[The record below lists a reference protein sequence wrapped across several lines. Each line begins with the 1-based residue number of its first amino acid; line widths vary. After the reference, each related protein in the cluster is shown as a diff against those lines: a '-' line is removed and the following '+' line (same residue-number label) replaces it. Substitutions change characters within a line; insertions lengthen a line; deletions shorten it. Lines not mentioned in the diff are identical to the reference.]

1 MKEKILKIL
10 KELRDDIDYEKCDK
24 LIDDGCFGSF
34 EILQIIT
41 AVCPTISAVITLLI
55 GFASLIRTIKAIK
68 ADSENT
74 KDVTLKELAKYN
86 KALSKLNAKMT
97 SIELALSISFTSL
110 LKTFVAITSTNV
122 LNSS

>member
-1 MKEKILKIL
+1 MS
-10 KELRDDIDYEKCDK
+10 Y
-24 LIDDGCFGSF
+24 S

-55 GFASLIRTIKAIK
+55 GFASLIRTIKTIK

-97 SIELALSISFTSL
+97 SIELAL
-110 LKTFVAITSTNV
+110 KDKDVK
-122 LNSS
+122 

>member
-1 MKEKILKIL
+1 MKIMS
-10 KELRDDIDYEKCDK
+10 Y
-24 LIDDGCFGSF
+24 S

-97 SIELALSISFTSL
+97 SIELAL
-110 LKTFVAITSTNV
+110 KDKDVK
-122 LNSS
+122 

>member
-1 MKEKILKIL
+1 MS
-10 KELRDDIDYEKCDK
+10 Y
-24 LIDDGCFGSF
+24 S

-97 SIELALSISFTSL
+97 SIELAL
-110 LKTFVAITSTNV
+110 KDKDVK
-122 LNSS
+122 

>member
-1 MKEKILKIL
+1 M
-10 KELRDDIDYEKCDK
+10 DY
-24 LIDDGCFGSF
+24 S

-74 KDVTLKELAKYN
+74 KDITLKELAKYN
-86 KALSKLNAKMT
+86 KSLSKLNAKMT
-97 SIELALSISFTSL
+97 SI
-110 LKTFVAITSTNV
+110 
-122 LNSS
+122 